1 MAIFPNIEQTVSG
14 RDSSATTSHVIT
26 MPTGITAGDVLL
38 VIFAGNYAPTID
50 ITSNISWLSAAHW
63 PNESDN
69 VIQTSF
75 LGIASSGTVNL
86 TLGTTTSIEAV
97 HIVYR
102 ISDVNLNDVD
112 GDSFYECIGVEGGT
126 NAITSNPDSPSNY
139 TYNTY
144 GEQDYLFIVS
154 AASVNTVASSAPT
167 DFTGL
172 TTISSVTSSTVALSS
187 AYRYYRA
194 TTNYNPSTFT
204 ASSDDWTVVTRCVLP
219 VLGVGSNY
227 YRKDVTTSAG
237 FGPELITN
245 GDFSSGVTGW
255 ALGSGATISDY
266 RLSLNTASNYHSIV
280 DRTVAVGL
288 EIGKTYKVELDILN
302 RTSGSIRFGL
312 GNTSH
317 GAYSSEMN
325 ANGHYTFQLTLTDAS
340 APDDIVIFTWSSGAV
355 LMVDNISIKEVL

>member
-38 VIFAGNYAPTID
+38 VIFAGNYAATID
-50 ITSNISWLSAAHW
+50 ITSNISWLSGDHW
-63 PNESDN
+63 SNGSNN
-69 VIQTSF
+69 VVQTYF

-86 TLGTTTSIEAV
+86 TLDTTTSIEAV

-102 ISDVNLNDVD
+102 ISNVNLNDVD
-112 GDSFYECIGVEGGT
+112 GDSFYECIGVEAG
-126 NAITSNPDSPSNY
+126 NNYIMSNPDPSTNY

-144 GEQDYLFIVS
+144 GEQDYLFIVT

-194 TTNYNPSTFT
+194 TTNYNPGAFT
-204 ASSDDWTVVTRCVLP
+204 ASSDDWAVVTRCVLP
-219 VLGVGSNY
+219 VLGVGTSY
-227 YRKDVTTSAG
+227 PWRTSGTSAG
-237 FGPELITN
+237 FGAELITN

-255 ALGSGATISDY
+255 ALGTGATISDY
-266 RLSLNTASNYHSIV
+266 RLSLNTASNYYSIV

-288 EIGKTYKVELDILN
+288 EIGKTYQIELDILN

-325 ANGHYTFQLTLTDAS
+325 ADGHYTFQLTLTDAS